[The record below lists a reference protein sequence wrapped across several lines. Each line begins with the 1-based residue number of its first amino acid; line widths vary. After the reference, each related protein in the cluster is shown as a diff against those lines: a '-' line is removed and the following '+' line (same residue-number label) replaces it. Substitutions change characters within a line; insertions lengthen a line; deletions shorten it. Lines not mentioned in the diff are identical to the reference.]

1 MRVDLNRRKL
11 LFKIRTQQTNSSNG
25 YGRDE
30 RHNTEVDGRMYR
42 EMPKLLIWLENTYKQ
57 KKNQN
62 GRGMI
67 GAVSRKKNG

>member
-42 EMPKLLIWLENTYKQ
+42 GDAKIANLVGKHLQTKEKPDWERDDRS
-57 KKNQN
+57 
-62 GRGMI
+62 GE
-67 GAVSRKKNG
+67 